1 MVWQLSGISVQY
13 DNKAAIRDISCTIQ
27 EGKWISVIGQTG
39 AGKSTFAKVLKGLI
53 PVAEGDYLIDGQP
66 VRKDTEGQFP
76 VVPDIGYV
84 FQYPEHQLFETTVA
98 KELAFGPK
106 HQGLSQKEIRE
117 LMENVLPELGLSNEI
132 LELPTFQLSGGLK
145 RRVAIASILMM
156 NPRLLI
162 VDEPTAGLD
171 PVSRVA
177 LLNFLKQWQ
186 RQNNRSLLF
195 ISHHMDD
202 VAEFSD
208 EVFLFHD
215 GTLMGG
221 FEPQDLF
228 INRWP
233 LLETLGLSL
242 PEPVQLLKLVE
253 ELCGQK
259 IEVASCRERD
269 IFEGIMPFLR
279 AGSSV

>member
-13 DNKAAIRDISCTIQ
+13 RDKAAIRDINCTIR
-27 EGKWISVIGQTG
+27 EGTWISVIGQTG

-53 PVAEGDYLIDGQP
+53 PVAEGEYLIDGQP

-76 VVPDIGYV
+76 VIPDIGYV

-106 HQGLSQKEIRE
+106 HQGLSQKEIRG
-117 LMENVLPELGLSNEI
+117 LMENVLPELGLTDEI

-171 PVSRVA
+171 PVSRIA
-177 LLNFLKQWQ
+177 LLNFLKHWQ
-186 RQNNRSLLF
+186 RQNRSLIF
-195 ISHHMDD
+195 ISHQMDD

-215 GTLMGG
+215 GTLTGG

-253 ELCGQK
+253 ELCGQT

-269 IFEGIMPFLR
+269 IFEGIKPFLR
-279 AGSSV
+279 AGCSV